1 MRPGVIGSTDV
12 GVNLREGDA
21 PGQKRPGSGCTP
33 GNLRLLAFLVLSL
46 GGWAEGQE
54 KPADAL
60 QRPLASEAPK
70 APRVV
75 EWKEGVELRVRVPVA
90 TDKREVMSTVAFPEG
105 GIQAA
110 VTGWSSTSITATQKG
125 GFLFLK
131 LQKQSEGQINVLGDS
146 GTHYLL
152 YVEGVLPEAPGGY
165 DSYLKISRPGWDS
178 RKQDSK
184 DPAGRK
190 SEHPRPKGAL
200 DLMRSLRMGTRPEG
214 WRILRAK
221 GELLYAAPDIEIR
234 LLFVY
239 DGSPY
244 IGRIYEVRN
253 LSAGS
258 IALDASRFR
267 AAGEGLILSGLRENV
282 IPAGRSTHLYTI
294 FWKA

>member
-1 MRPGVIGSTDV
+1 MRPGMIGPENE
-12 GVNLREGDA
+12 GVALCRTAGTEVLHSPRAAG
-21 PGQKRPGSGCTP
+21 TH
-33 GNLRLLAFLVLSL
+33 RLLALLILSL
-46 GGWAEGQE
+46 GGFAEGQE
-54 KPADAL
+54 KQADGS
-60 QRPLASEAPK
+60 QRPSASDSSK

-131 LQKQSEGQINVLGDS
+131 LQKQSEGQINVVGDS

-152 YVEGVLPEAPGGY
+152 YIEGVVPDASGGY
-165 DSYLKISRPGWDS
+165 DSYVKISRPGWDP
-178 RKQDSK
+178 RKVDSK
-184 DPAGRK
+184 DLAGRK
-190 SEHPRPKGAL
+190 SDHPRPKGAL
-200 DLMRSLRMGTRPEG
+200 ELMRSLRMGVRPEG

-221 GELLYAAPDIEIR
+221 GELLYAAQDIEIR

-253 LSAGS
+253 LTAGS
-258 IALDASRFR
+258 LALDASRFR
-267 AAGEGLILSGLRENV
+267 ASGEVLILSGLRENV